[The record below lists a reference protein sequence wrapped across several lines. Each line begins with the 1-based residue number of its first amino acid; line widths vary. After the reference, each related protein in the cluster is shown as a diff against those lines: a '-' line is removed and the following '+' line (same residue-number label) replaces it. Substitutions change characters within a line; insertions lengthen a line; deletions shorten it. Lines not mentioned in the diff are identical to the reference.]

1 MNLKILSHKKDGV
14 IERTVYACPCGKGKI
29 TEEQDY
35 TEGHRDCYAVLACKD
50 CDPKYEIV
58 YSPAGLSWRIG
69 FKEHCGETYPKKRG
83 KEMPYNY
90 IANNNHSV
98 KLDDT
103 IIIRNEDVIQA
114 IKFCNHAL
122 RTLDE
127 QTRQFDIN
135 IFEAMGMR
143 NLSGI
148 VGEYFGK
155 SIQRFSHDAL
165 HSNLHQDGYPDL
177 LLTLTEEQKAYFETL
192 YTEKN
197 GRKYPK
203 DKALFSPYRFGGL
216 EVKAT
221 CGSTPSA
228 SVIPKPL
235 IGEQRIALVNNFD
248 WKAHHRETNNLLG
261 IFWDFLDEVPTI
273 VACFYRN
280 DLVVD
285 DWGKI
290 VQPKE
295 GGGRTTSVS
304 IMGKSG
310 IKKMCDGWIAVIDKP
325 EYIDAFSNKKWI
337 GYKVK

>member
-1 MNLKILSHKKDGV
+1 M
-14 IERTVYACPCGKGKI
+14 A
-29 TEEQDY
+29 
-35 TEGHRDCYAVLACKD
+35 
-50 CDPKYEIV
+50 
-58 YSPAGLSWRIG
+58 
-69 FKEHCGETYPKKRG
+69 
-83 KEMPYNY
+83 YNY
-90 IANNNHSV
+90 IVNKNHSV
-98 KLDDT
+98 KLGDT
-103 IIIRNEDVIQA
+103 TILSNEDVIEA

-177 LLTLTEEQKAYFETL
+177 LLTYTEEQKAYFATL

-228 SVIPKPL
+228 SVRPKPL
-235 IGEQRIALVNNFD
+235 IGEQRITLVNSFD
-248 WKAHHRETNNLLG
+248 WKAHHRESTLFWEGCNLLSEHANWKFCVNVLAG
-261 IFWDFLDEVPTI
+261 SSHFIRL
-273 VACFYRN
+273 
-280 DLVVD
+280 
-285 DWGKI
+285 
-290 VQPKE
+290 
-295 GGGRTTSVS
+295 
-304 IMGKSG
+304 
-310 IKKMCDGWIAVIDKP
+310 
-325 EYIDAFSNKKWI
+325 
-337 GYKVK
+337 

>member
-1 MNLKILSHKKDGV
+1 M
-14 IERTVYACPCGKGKI
+14 A
-29 TEEQDY
+29 
-35 TEGHRDCYAVLACKD
+35 
-50 CDPKYEIV
+50 
-58 YSPAGLSWRIG
+58 
-69 FKEHCGETYPKKRG
+69 
-83 KEMPYNY
+83 YNY
-90 IANNNHSV
+90 IANENHAV

-103 IIIRNEDVIQA
+103 VILSNEDVIEA
-114 IKFCNHAL
+114 IQFCNHAL
-122 RTLDE
+122 RTLDA

-177 LLTLTEEQKAYFETL
+177 LLTYTEEQKAYFSTL

-221 CGSTPSA
+221 CGSTPAA
-228 SVIPKPL
+228 SVRPKPL
-235 IGEQRIALVNNFD
+235 IGEQRIALVNSFD

-285 DWGKI
+285 DWGRI
-290 VQPKE
+290 VQPRE

-304 IMGKSG
+304 IMGKTG
-310 IKKMCDGWIAVIDKP
+310 IKKMCNGWIAVIDKE
-325 EYIDAFSNKKWI
+325 EYIDAFAKAKWI
-337 GYKVK
+337 GYRVK